1 MKMSDTGHFAT
12 AAEDR
17 IPLKSKA
24 AYAVG
29 MLVNNM
35 QAAALPAMV
44 VILNLGL
51 GMNPALVGLIAFI
64 PRVVDALTDPM
75 MGYISDNTRS
85 RFGRR
90 RPYIFIGAILS
101 GIIFALMW
109 QLYPGYS
116 ERFYFWFFLSASCL
130 FFCAYTVYAT
140 PFIALG
146 FEMSPDYHERT
157 RLQGVANWTGQIAWV
172 TVPWFYAI
180 MYSKT
185 LFTGPVQG
193 ARVLAIAVGIFVIVG
208 GVVPA
213 IFSREY
219 FKTMQGNEVCKSFFE
234 NLAEFFKGI
243 VVTFKC
249 RPFVKLCAATFLIFN
264 GFQLGSSFSLYVMI
278 YYVFG
283 GDNAKAGILQGAF
296 GTTTSIC
303 TLAIIPLA
311 AWISTKIGKK
321 KALVLTISLSLI
333 GYALKWFGYN
343 PNHPYLLLVSCP
355 FISFGIGS
363 LFTLICAM
371 VADVCDYDE
380 LQTGKRREG
389 MFGAIYWWMVKI
401 GMSVAGLLTGVTLNA
416 SGFDVAKGVAQSAAT
431 LFALRLFDV
440 GTTIITSGIAILVIM
455 TFDITESKARQ
466 IRLELE
472 NRRGKPTN

>member
-1 MKMSDTGHFAT
+1 MSDIEHFAT

-24 AYAVG
+24 AYAIG

-51 GMNPALVGLIAFI
+51 GMNPVWVGLIASI
-64 PRVVDALTDPM
+64 PRMIDAIIDPM
-75 MGYISDNTRS
+75 VGFISDNSRS
-85 RFGRR
+85 RYGRR
-90 RPYIFIGAILS
+90 RHFIFVGAILS

-116 ERFYFWFFLSASCL
+116 QSFYFWFFLSASTL
-130 FFCAYTVYAT
+130 FFCAYAFYAI

-185 LFTGPVQG
+185 LFIGPVQG
-193 ARVLAIAVGIFVIVG
+193 ARVLAIAVGVFIILG
-208 GVVPA
+208 GIVPA

-219 FKTMQGNEVCKSFFE
+219 FKSLPKNEARKSFLQ
-234 NLAEFFKGI
+234 NIVEFFKGFA
-243 VVTFKC
+243 VTFKC

-283 GDNAKAGILQGAF
+283 GDNTKAGILQGWF

-311 AWISTKIGKK
+311 AWISTKVGKK

-333 GYALKWFGYN
+333 GYALKWVGYN
-343 PNHPYLLLVSCP
+343 PNYPYLLLISCP

-380 LQTGKRREG
+380 LQTGQRREG

-401 GMSVAGLLTGVTLNA
+401 GMSVAGLLTGLMLNA
-416 SGFDVAKGVAQSAAT
+416 SGFDVARGIAQSAKT
-431 LFALRLFDV
+431 LFILRLFDV
-440 GTTIITSGIAILVIM
+440 GTTILTSAIAILVIM

-472 NRRGKPTN
+472 KRRGKPTN

>member
-1 MKMSDTGHFAT
+1 MTNIENFTT

-17 IPLKSKA
+17 IPFKSKT
-24 AYAVG
+24 AYAIG

-44 VILNLGL
+44 VVLNLGL

-64 PRVVDALTDPM
+64 PRIIDAITDPA

-90 RPYIFIGAILS
+90 RPYIFAGAILS
-101 GIIFALMW
+101 GLIFALMW

-116 ERFYFWFFLSASCL
+116 ERFYFFFFLITSCL
-130 FFCAYTVYAT
+130 FFCAYTIYAT

-146 FEMSPDYHERT
+146 FEMTPDYHERT
-157 RLQGVANWTGQIAWV
+157 RLQGVANWTGQIAWI

-193 ARVLAIAVGIFVIVG
+193 ARVLAIAVGLFIIIG
-208 GVVPA
+208 GIVPA

-219 FKTMQGNEVCKSFFE
+219 FGTLTKKKNRKSFIE
-234 NLAEFFKGI
+234 NIVEFFKGFTI
-243 VVTFKC
+243 TFKC

-278 YYVFG
+278 YYVFS
-283 GDNAKAGILQGAF
+283 GDNIKAGVLQGAF

-303 TLAIIPLA
+303 TLGVIPLA

-333 GYALKWFGYN
+333 GYALKWVGYN
-343 PNHPYLLLVSCP
+343 PNYPYLLLISCP

-363 LFTLICAM
+363 LFTLVCAM

-380 LQTGKRREG
+380 LQTGQRREG

-401 GMSVAGLLTGVTLNA
+401 GMSVAGLLTGLMLNA
-416 SGFDVAKGVAQSAAT
+416 SDFDVALGAAQSEKT
-431 LFALRLFDV
+431 LIILRIFDV
-440 GTTIITSGIAILVIM
+440 GTTIITSVIAILVIL
-455 TFDITESKARQ
+455 TFDISESKARQ

-472 NRRGKPTN
+472 KRRGKPKI